1 MPSKQNENDDIEF
14 TTVHFN
20 STANLH
26 NYGLNKSFQQ
36 VLYRLDNWINEG
48 SAWTI
53 KYIDGDYINTS
64 IYSPLSGSTY
74 IELPDE
80 LRNQKRTD

>member
-1 MPSKQNENDDIEF
+1 MNCPLAQLEASNPVIKDLLRDLLIEMKGFKYQITLKVLPSKQNENDDIEF

-36 VLYRLDNWINEG
+36 VLYRLDN
-48 SAWTI
+48 
-53 KYIDGDYINTS
+53 
-64 IYSPLSGSTY
+64 
-74 IELPDE
+74 
-80 LRNQKRTD
+80 